1 MDDVLDLKWR
11 YKIVFPI
18 VASLPLLVHY
28 PGTTAI
34 SVPIPFRGI
43 FGRTIDIGRLELI

>member
-18 VASLPLLVHY
+18 VASLPLLVNY

-34 SVPIPFRGI
+34 AVPIPFRSV
-43 FGRTIDIGRLELI
+43 FGKSIDIGRAS